1 MKKFLKFI
9 LVIFIWLLVLGVCVT
24 AAILLDYTEVMGLKV
39 FISLFVIW
47 YGIKLSMYLYR
58 SIQAKRRVEKL
69 INVDTPAS
77 KKTKLSF
84 FEFLFSKDI
93 DKHINAIINLLQ
105 LNRGNNN
112 DSQDVK
118 FVMHLKMQDSH
129 SDWLHSN
136 SVNRPKIDAPIFSEY
151 KHINWTVFNKFV
163 VLDIDSYLTNNCNS
177 SANNEWLQLLN
188 GLASSKK
195 IKALDGLVV
204 SIHVAEL
211 VDSQNRNLVADT
223 LRKKYEDI
231 KEYCG
236 VEVPISITLLGL
248 EELNGVDD
256 WLSRLSEQ
264 WKTQTLGVI
273 NSHNLPVNELVK
285 SCFSQIKAVF
295 QQGALSYLVNQGFD
309 ENVADLPNKISDVQ
323 SNLEMFCARLCSR
336 NSFQGG
342 ASTAGLFI
350 VMANASDFAF
360 VDELL
365 EQRGLCWSPVQSTNK
380 NTAGDIVQHKRRI
393 TYMFA
398 AAALTLMLT
407 LLHSADTD
415 NIQDILQAYKV
426 QDSKSL
432 ARESVI
438 SNYQNR
444 YELIENLDGVNIS
457 YWLPMSKGDFN
468 ISSLRA
474 TLSKDIQDVLILP
487 LDNMFAEQIKQMNQG
502 NIDIKVDYINILM
515 RRINVLNA
523 ARSGASISELADMP
537 QPYDS
542 AYIDSM
548 SPNVLQG
555 LNDLYLKSL
564 FMKKGKNNT
573 QFWQTKIEKYRRE
586 MSNLILSSDGNMD
599 WLVDWVSRN
608 SGVEGISLQD
618 YWQGSLNSDTAVSV
632 DGAYTVAGRDIIDD
646 FILQIVS
653 ALGNEHPFL
662 SKYLPAF
669 KQQYQDNYLANW
681 DAFLKA
687 FSTGQDTLNG
697 RSEWLSVI
705 NNLSTGRNIFFK
717 LLNDA
722 DFHLSDFASLEEKPE
737 WLTFVFYYQDML
749 ALGDDVAQ
757 GNPAQNK
764 VFTKL
769 GLKVVS
775 ALGPVGKALAGTG
788 KSALKTKK
796 KIDKASG
803 SGPGPTERELNLQAA
818 AKALD
823 DYKALL
829 AKLVFN
835 VEQQKESDKN
845 IRAFF
850 EFENNPIDEGTS
862 LANAKINVT
871 QLQGLIGKASIGNQS
886 FWNVYL
892 GAIVMLED
900 FMLQESACMLEDKWS
915 EDFLYELDGVPD
927 YKLEEFAYG
936 ETGVLWS
943 FYDRSLKPFF
953 KNKRG
958 SGYGFKQVAGKKMP
972 ISPDLLDYL
981 IRAKDLSQ
989 RNKFASFNLM
999 VNAKPTSTNPNSLLY
1014 VSRTDV
1020 NLICATGDQTL
1031 ENNNF
1036 IVKEMFK
1043 WEETCRS
1050 VSIKFK
1056 VGNKT
1061 LEKVYDG
1068 EDGVL
1073 DFLMDFRNGN
1083 QRFNLDEFP
1092 EFYYDLNNY
1101 KIEYFDVNLD
1111 IEGASELGRALSVK
1125 PPKPPESIAQCWI

>member
-1 MKKFLKFI
+1 M

-24 AAILLDYTEVMGLKV
+24 AAILLDYTEVEGFKV
-39 FISLFVIW
+39 FISLFAIW
-47 YGIKLSMYLYR
+47 YGAKLCMYLYR
-58 SIQAKRRVEKL
+58 RIQAKRRVEKL
-69 INVDTPAS
+69 INVDAS
-77 KKTKLSF
+77 ASNKTKLSF

-93 DKHINAIINLLQ
+93 DKHIKAVIKRLQ
-105 LNRGNNN
+105 LNQSSNN
-112 DSQDVK
+112 DPQDAK
-118 FVMHLKMQDSH
+118 FVMHLKMQNSH
-129 SDWLHSN
+129 ANWLYSS
-136 SVNRPKIDAPIFSEY
+136 SVNRPKIDDPVFSEY
-151 KHINWTVFNKFV
+151 KHINWTVFNQLV
-163 VLDIDSYLTNNCNS
+163 VLDIDSYLINDHNP

-188 GLASSKK
+188 GLASSDKA
-195 IKALDGLVV
+195 KALDGLLV

-211 VDSQNRNLVADT
+211 VDTQNRNLLADS
-223 LRKKYEDI
+223 LRKKYEEI
-231 KEYCG
+231 REYCG

-248 EELNGVDD
+248 EKLNGVDD
-256 WLSRLSEQ
+256 WLSKLSQE
-264 WKTQTLGVI
+264 WKAQTLGVI
-273 NSHNLPVNELVK
+273 NRNNVPVKDLVQN
-285 SCFSQIKAVF
+285 CFSEIKAVF
-295 QQGALSYLVNQGFD
+295 KQGALSYLVNQGFD
-309 ENVADLPNKISDVQ
+309 ENVADLPNKTNDVQ
-323 SNLEMFCARLCSR
+323 TTVEMFCARLCSG

-342 ASTAGLFI
+342 ASTVGLFI
-350 VMANASDFAF
+350 VMGNAGDFAF

-365 EQRGLCWSPVQSTNK
+365 EQRGLCWSPAQSTNK
-380 NTAGDIVQHKRRI
+380 NTAGDVVQNKRTM
-393 TYMFA
+393 TYVSA
-398 AAALTLMLT
+398 AAVLALMLT
-407 LLHSADTD
+407 LLHSADSD
-415 NIQDILQAYKV
+415 NIQDIVQAYQT

-432 ARESVI
+432 ARENAI

-444 YELIENLDGVNIS
+444 YKFIENLDGVNIS

-468 ISSLRA
+468 IPSLRA
-474 TLSKDIQDVLILP
+474 TLAKDIHDVLILP
-487 LDNMFAEQIKQMNQG
+487 LDNMFADQIKQINKD
-502 NIDIKVDYINILM
+502 NVDAKVDYINILM

-523 ARSGASISELADMP
+523 ASSGASISELADMP

-564 FMKKGKNNT
+564 FMKKSNNNT
-573 QFWQTKIEKYRRE
+573 QFWQTQIEEYRRD

-599 WLVDWVSRN
+599 WLIDWVSRN
-608 SGVEGISLQD
+608 SGVENISLQD
-618 YWQGSLNSDTAVSV
+618 YWQGSLDSDTAISV
-632 DGAYTVAGRDIIDD
+632 DGAYTVAGRNIIDD

-669 KQQYQDNYLANW
+669 QQQYQDNYLANW

-697 RSEWLSVI
+697 RSEWLRVI

-722 DFHLSDFASLEEKPE
+722 DFQLSSFASLEEKPE

-749 ALGDDVAQ
+749 ALGDDEAQ

-823 DYKALL
+823 EYKALL
-829 AKLVFN
+829 ATLVFN

-871 QLQGLIGKASIGNQS
+871 QLQGLVGKASIGNQS

-900 FMLQESACMLEDKWS
+900 FMLQESACMLENKWS

-927 YKLEEFAYG
+927 YKLEAFAYG

-943 FYDRSLKPFF
+943 FYDNSLKPFF

-972 ISPDLLDYL
+972 VSPDLLDYL

-999 VNAKPTSTNPNSLLY
+999 INAKPTSTNPNSLLY

-1020 NLICATGDQTL
+1020 NLICAAGDQTL

-1036 IVKEMFK
+1036 IVKKMFK

-1073 DFLMDFRNGN
+1073 DFLRDFRNGN

-1101 KIEYFDVNLD
+1101 KIEYFDVSLD

-1125 PPKPPESIAQCWI
+1125 PPKPPQSIAQCWI